1 MDEPQTPVF
10 EEKEDHTIVRLK
22 HPRLEIK
29 VLDAD
34 CTPKQLERAL
44 RSAYEWVKHG
54 KGDYENAKALENN
67 RNN

>member
-1 MDEPQTPVF
+1 MEDLEQPVF
-10 EEKEDHTIVRLK
+10 EEREDHTIVRLK

-54 KGDYENAKALENN
+54 KV
-67 RNN
+67 

>member
-1 MDEPQTPVF
+1 MDEPQTPIF

-44 RSAYEWVKHG
+44 RSAYEWLKHG
-54 KGDYENAKALENN
+54 KGIYQSEE
-67 RNN
+67 

>member
-1 MDEPQTPVF
+1 MDSKQPVF
-10 EEKEDHTIVRLK
+10 EEREDHTIIRLK

-34 CTPKQLERAL
+34 CTPKELERAL

-54 KGDYENAKALENN
+54 KGVHVNEVKKGK
-67 RNN
+67 

>member
-54 KGDYENAKALENN
+54 KEDR
-67 RNN
+67 RNEE